1 MDNKVGWPRKLT
13 TRSHQP
19 LGKHIH
25 RRIAPGDAP
34 AGLSKRPW
42 YQRDIK
48 RSQKKYA
55 SLSISPIIA
64 KGPPR
69 DLDFTFTSFYHQESA
84 QRHFKA
90 LRRNKEGKQ
99 RVKLLEVLICQE
111 QGVST
116 RIMCFHAQQLV
127 ASFTQ
132 QLGPLSSVNHALP
145 TRGWTWRIPWRPQI
159 SDAHPFVIAR
169 KKKFPQVVNFI
180 NDAHD
185 GESWSVDRLN
195 GLVLK
200 LPDKIPRKILK
211 TCTFSR
217 QRLQPGRFK
226 RNCDKA

>member
-1 MDNKVGWPRKLT
+1 MPHFNNSPHLPMDNKVGWPRKLT

-69 DLDFTFTSFYHQESA
+69 DLDFTFTSFYHQDNVFPCPTTCCILHTATRLTRLSKPRLA
-84 QRHFKA
+84 D
-90 LRRNKEGKQ
+90 EGMD
-99 RVKLLEVLICQE
+99 LEN
-111 QGVST
+111 T
-116 RIMCFHAQQLV
+116 V
-127 ASFTQ
+127 ASSNIRCT
-132 QLGPLSSVNHALP
+132 SI
-145 TRGWTWRIPWRPQI
+145 R
-159 SDAHPFVIAR
+159 DIAR

-185 GESWSVDRLN
+185 GESWSADRLN

-200 LPDKIPRKILK
+200 LPNKIPVK
-211 TCTFSR
+211 T
-217 QRLQPGRFK
+217 
-226 RNCDKA
+226 